1 MPIYLIEWTHGDG
14 MDQHQ
19 EVAVLTADQAN
30 TIRAFL
36 AERGA
41 LDPHVYEAIATN
53 TFEDLVEVIEDDLP
67 MEDDE

>member
-19 EVAVLTADQAN
+19 EVAELTADQAN

-36 AERGA
+36 AERDA
-41 LDPHVYEAIATN
+41 VDPHVYEPLPTN
-53 TFEDLVEVIEDDLP
+53 TFEDLVGVIEDDLP